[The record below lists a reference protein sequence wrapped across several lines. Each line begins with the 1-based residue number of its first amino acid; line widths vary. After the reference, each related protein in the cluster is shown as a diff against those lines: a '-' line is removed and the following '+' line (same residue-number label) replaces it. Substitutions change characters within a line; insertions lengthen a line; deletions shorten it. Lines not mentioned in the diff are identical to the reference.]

1 MKRMSWWIELGAVA
15 LTREG
20 SGDRAGVVTCN
31 GEAGREGGSGILIL
45 GDTGLEADQL
55 EIGME
60 GAKAGAGGAREVT
73 AASNSDWVAG
83 GSPEGGGTKEAS

>member
-1 MKRMSWWIELGAVA
+1 M
-15 LTREG
+15 
-20 SGDRAGVVTCN
+20 
-31 GEAGREGGSGILIL
+31 IL

-73 AASNSDWVAG
+73 AVSNSDWVAG